1 MTFGEVLW
9 AMFVFFIWVMVFWM
23 FISIFADIF
32 RRDDIS
38 GWAKAGWIFLI
49 VILPFLGILIYV
61 IARPKMTE
69 QDQRILAE
77 QQAQQRQAAGYSPT
91 DEIAKAA
98 QLKDNGTITDAEF
111 EKIKADAM
119 A

>member
-1 MTFGEVLW
+1 MNFGEVLW
-9 AMFVFFIWVMVFWM
+9 AMIMFFFMVMFFWM

-38 GWAKAGWIFLI
+38 GWAKAGWIFFI
-49 VILPFLGILIYV
+49 IILPFLGIFIYV

-69 QDQRILAE
+69 QDQRMLDE
-77 QQAQQRQAAGYSPT
+77 YNAQQKRAAGFSAT
-91 DEIAKAA
+91 SEIEKANA
-98 QLKDNGTITDAEF
+98 LLASGAITQAEF
-111 EKIKADAM
+111 DKIKADAL